1 MRLGAV
7 VRTMGP
13 ASAAGTVRA
22 CARAVEEAGLDELW
36 VVDHIAIAPDD
47 AEGSGGRY
55 LDPLSA
61 LAWIAGMTERVHI
74 GTAILN
80 LPYRPPL
87 PTAKAIATLQELSNG
102 RLQLGVGVG
111 WMEAEFRALGID
123 RTRRGRLTDEM
134 LDFLGRCFDSDE
146 LDVNGQPILFLPRPK
161 KPPIFV
167 GGGSDAALGRAV
179 RAGDGWMPMGGD
191 PAQLAPRI
199 ERLRQLE
206 KEAGRMP
213 LEIIVLGGVA
223 LDDPTRAH
231 EQLAEL
237 SELGVTRLAQGIR
250 YDEPRAFLEKIEAL
264 AALR

>member
-1 MRLGAV
+1 MQLGAV

-13 ASAAGTVRA
+13 ASTAPTVRA
-22 CARAVEEAGLDELW
+22 CARAVEDAGLDELW

-55 LDPLSA
+55 LDPLTT
-61 LAWIAGMTERVHI
+61 LAWIAGATERVRI

-87 PTAKAIATLQELSNG
+87 PTAKAIATLQELSGG

-111 WMEAEFRALGID
+111 WMEAEFKALGVD
-123 RTRRGRLTDEM
+123 RRRRGRLTDEM
-134 LDFLGRCFDSDE
+134 LDFLTRCFSADE
-146 LDVNGQPILFLPRPK
+146 LAVNGQPILFLPRPE

-167 GGGSDAALGRAV
+167 GGGSDAALARAV

-206 KEAGRMP
+206 KDAGREP
-213 LEIIVLGGVA
+213 LEVVVLGGVA
-223 LDDPTRAH
+223 LNDPPRAR

-237 SELGVTRLAQGIR
+237 SELGVTRLAQGGR
-250 YDEPRAFLEKIEAL
+250 YDEPRAFTGMVEAL

>member
-1 MRLGAV
+1 MQLGAV
-7 VRTMGP
+7 IRTMGP
-13 ASAAGTVRA
+13 ASTAQTVRA
-22 CARAVEEAGLDELW
+22 CARAVEDVGLDELW
-36 VVDHIAIAPDD
+36 VVDHLAIAPDD

-55 LDPLSA
+55 LDPLTT
-61 LAWIAGMTERVHI
+61 LAWIAGATDRVRI
-74 GTAILN
+74 GTSILN

-87 PTAKAIATLQELSNG
+87 PTAKVIATLQELSGG

-111 WMEAEFRALGID
+111 WMEAEFQALGVD
-123 RTRRGRLTDEM
+123 RSQRGRLTDEM
-134 LDFLGRCFDSDE
+134 LDFLTRCFSSDE
-146 LDVNGQPILFLPRPK
+146 LELNGQPILFLPRPK

-167 GGGSDAALGRAV
+167 GGSSDAALARAV

-206 KEAGRMP
+206 KDAGREP

-223 LDDPTRAH
+223 LDDPPRAR

-237 SELGVTRLAQGIR
+237 SELGVTRLAQGGP
-250 YDEPRAFLEKIEAL
+250 YDEPREFVKRVEAL

>member
-1 MRLGAV
+1 
-7 VRTMGP
+7 
-13 ASAAGTVRA
+13 
-22 CARAVEEAGLDELW
+22 LW

-55 LDPLSA
+55 LDPLTA
-61 LAWIAGMTERVHI
+61 LAWIAGMTERVGI

-87 PTAKAIATLQELSNG
+87 PTAKAIASVQELSGG

-111 WMEAEFRALGID
+111 WMEAEFRALGVD
-123 RTRRGRLTDEM
+123 RSRRGRLTDEM
-134 LDFLGRCFDSDE
+134 LDFLERCFATDE
-146 LDVNGQPILFLPRPK
+146 LIVNDQPMLFLPRPK

-167 GGGSDAALGRAV
+167 GGGSDAALARAV
-179 RAGDGWMPMGGD
+179 RAGDGWMPMGGN

-199 ERLRQLE
+199 ERLRELE
-206 KEAGRMP
+206 RDAGRTP

-223 LDDPTRAH
+223 LDDPTRAR

-250 YDEPRAFLEKIEAL
+250 YEEPNAFLEKIQVL